1 MPLCATVP
9 SVGTD
14 NDEAAIHES
23 SELRKRDPQE
33 TAMPTRTRTN
43 ASKPK
48 TTSTGAR
55 PQTAVLD
62 SIYERIGGAAAIAAA
77 VDGLF
82 ARILADPEL
91 SPFFET
97 VDLERLKHQQRQCLG
112 QALGGPEVYRATPL
126 PPDHDH
132 PETQPPNAATHAAV
146 THAAVTHR
154 IEQRHL
160 HRIAAHLGNA
170 LDELGVDRATS
181 KEILGLGGAFARE
194 IVHLQLSIPS
204 GRDDSQSVRPDQRKD
219 AKQYMLTMERTNDAG
234 SVAVADAG
242 GDLTS
247 LLRTLKCGLENLA
260 TNVFVADRDLS
271 LVYMNQRARKAM
283 QAMSDVTENLLGV
296 SYEDWLGAKIDVL
309 YGAGAKQ
316 LRRTLSDAS
325 NLPYTSEVPLGH
337 LVLEMT
343 FNPILGASGDY
354 LGILVH
360 WAETSEKKKLAGEVE
375 MMRQLVENSPINII
389 QADRDLVIRYLNPA
403 SVRTLKQIE
412 HLLPCRVEQIVGQSI
427 DIFHKH
433 PEHPR
438 RIVSDPKNLP
448 HKARIKLGEETL
460 SLFVSPLYDAQRN
473 YLGPMVTWDVIT
485 HVVETERKQKEA
497 TENSTAINTVLEA
510 IGRATSPEDAAR
522 LGFEA
527 LRSAFNFAYGSY
539 WKVDPAENALRF
551 VNESG
556 SVNDEFRRVTL
567 EARFREGE
575 GLNGRAWKSRDLFF
589 VEDLSELK
597 DCVRGPIAIRAGV
610 KAGVAI
616 PIVLSGQVVG
626 TIDCFS
632 TERIKLSPE
641 RAEAIRSVGRT
652 ISQAFERLANAERD
666 RLAQEE
672 QNQNISAVNTV
683 MEAIGKATSP
693 EDAARLGFEALRN
706 AFHFA
711 YGSYWKVD
719 PVEKALRFVNESG
732 TVNEEFR
739 RVTLEARFRE
749 GEALNGRAWKNRDLF
764 FVEDLAELRDCVRGP
779 IALRAGVR
787 AGLAIP
793 IIVANEVVGTIDC
806 FSTERMKLSA
816 GRADA
821 IRNVGR
827 IISQTFEKLA
837 NAERER
843 LAQEDLK
850 RKVDSM
856 LHVVKAAAAGDLTQ
870 EITVRGADAIGQ
882 IGEALDGFLRNLAQ
896 SMTQIAQNAQA
907 LSASSEELTAISQQM
922 SENSNET
929 SAQANV
935 VSAASEQV
943 SRNLGVVATGSEEML
958 ASIREISKNSNEAAR
973 IAKHAVGVADSTNQ
987 TISKLGD
994 SSVEIGKV
1002 IKVITSIAQQTNLLA
1017 LNATIEAAR
1026 AGEAGKG
1033 FAVVANEVKELA
1045 KETAKATEEISQK
1058 IEAIQTDTKGA
1069 VKAIGDISTV
1079 INQINDISNMIAS
1092 AVEEQTA
1099 TTNEIGRNL
1108 TEAAKGA
1115 TEIARSITGVATAA
1129 QNTTQGATDTQSA
1142 ARALSEMASG
1152 LQQLVS
1158 TFKL

>member
-1 MPLCATVP
+1 M
-9 SVGTD
+9 
-14 NDEAAIHES
+14 S
-23 SELRKRDPQE
+23 SRNKNS
-33 TAMPTRTRTN
+33 TR
-43 ASKPK
+43 ASNPV
-48 TTSTGAR
+48 SRAGSSSA
-55 PQTAVLD
+55 AVLD
-62 SIYERIGGAAAIAAA
+62 SIYDRIGGAPAISAA
-77 VDGLF
+77 VDKLYE
-82 ARILADPEL
+82 RILADPDL
-91 SPFFET
+91 NPFF
-97 VDLERLKHQQRQCLG
+97 DLVNIDHVKRQQRLFFG
-112 QALGGPEVYRATPL
+112 QALGGPEVYRGPSMRAAHEHL
-126 PPDHDH
+126 P
-132 PETQPPNAATHAAV
+132 
-146 THAAVTHR
+146 
-154 IEQRHL
+154 IEQRHFDRVAEHL
-160 HRIAAHLGNA
+160 AAVLN
-170 LDELGVDRATS
+170 ELGADQATVQ
-181 KEILGLGGAFARE
+181 EILAAVAPLARDVVSRQPGLDAPA
-194 IVHLQLSIPS
+194 PA
-204 GRDDSQSVRPDQRKD
+204 QSHNRKD
-219 AKQYMLTMERTNDAG
+219 AKQMRTMERTNDAG
-234 SVAVADAG
+234 SVAVAEAG
-242 GDLTS
+242 GDLSS

-283 QAMSDVTENLLGV
+283 QAISDVTEDLFGI
-296 SYEDWLGAKIDVL
+296 SYEQWLGAKIDVL
-309 YGAGAKQ
+309 YGAGARQ

-325 NLPYTSEVPLGH
+325 NLPFTSELALGQM
-337 LVLEMT
+337 VLEMT

-354 LGILVH
+354 LGIIVH
-360 WAETSEKKKLAGEVE
+360 WEEISEKKRLAGEVE
-375 MMRQLVENSPINII
+375 MMRQLVENSPVNVI

-427 DIFHKH
+427 DIFHKNPAH
-433 PEHPR
+433 QR
-438 RIVSDPKNLP
+438 RILADPKNLP

-460 SLFVSPLYDAQRN
+460 SLLVSPLYDSQRQ
-473 YLGPMVTWDVIT
+473 YLGPMVTWELIT
-485 HVVETERKQKEA
+485 QMVEIEQKQKEA
-497 TENSTAINTVLEA
+497 AENTAAVNTVMEA
-510 IGRATSPEDAAR
+510 IGRASSPEDAAR
-522 LGFEA
+522 IGLET

-551 VNESG
+551 VSESG
-556 SVNDEFRRVTL
+556 SVNEEFRRVTL

-575 GLNGRAWKSRDLFF
+575 GLNGRAWKNRDLFF

-597 DCVRGPIAIRAGV
+597 DCVRGPVAIRAGV
-610 KAGVAI
+610 KAGLAI
-616 PIVLSGQVVG
+616 PIVVAGQIIG
-626 TIDCFS
+626 TVDCFS
-632 TERIKLSPE
+632 TERIQLS
-641 RAEAIRSVGRT
+641 
-652 ISQAFERLANAERD
+652 
-666 RLAQEE
+666 
-672 QNQNISAVNTV
+672 
-683 MEAIGKATSP
+683 
-693 EDAARLGFEALRN
+693 AAR
-706 AFHFA
+706 
-711 YGSYWKVD
+711 
-719 PVEKALRFVNESG
+719 VE
-732 TVNEEFR
+732 T
-739 RVTLEARFRE
+739 
-749 GEALNGRAWKNRDLF
+749 
-764 FVEDLAELRDCVRGP
+764 
-779 IALRAGVR
+779 
-787 AGLAIP
+787 
-793 IIVANEVVGTIDC
+793 
-806 FSTERMKLSA
+806 
-816 GRADA
+816 
-821 IRNVGR
+821 IRNIGR
-827 IISQTFEKLA
+827 IISQSFEKLT
-837 NAERER
+837 NAEWER
-843 LAQEDLK
+843 QAQEDLK

-856 LHVVKAAAAGDLTQ
+856 LQVVKAAAAGDLTQ
-870 EITVRGADAIGQ
+870 EITVRGTDAIGQ

-1058 IEAIQTDTKGA
+1058 IEAIQADTKGA